1 MKQII
6 LSDDCKLSKLGS
18 KSNNR
23 KKCRNWV
30 NVSGKM
36 MGKPNQNKNQPC
48 AGGPSLCKWA
58 RKESESLFTNGMSTS
73 TENPMDST

>member
-1 MKQII
+1 
-6 LSDDCKLSKLGS
+6 
-18 KSNNR
+18 
-23 KKCRNWV
+23 
-30 NVSGKM
+30 M

-73 TENPMDST
+73 TENPMDSTQG